1 MEHWRLNNYTVFDRT
16 QLSFLKKW
24 WIDIDKINFS
34 IILILMVFGLMMTA
48 TSSPAIAKRIDVE
61 KFYFLKKQILFAI
74 LALGI
79 LICISFMSY
88 DQIKIFA
95 LIGMAISIVL
105 LVVVLGFGSKAKGS
119 TRWLSLG
126 FLTIQPSEFAKTFFV
141 IFNGYCLHKF
151 VNHKFQY
158 KYGISVLTILVLS
171 MLLYLQPDF
180 GMMISFALIFSVQ
193 LFLFGLPWILIFI
206 LGVGGIILGIGAY
219 LSLPHVEDRI
229 NRFLDVK
236 QKNYQADRA
245 IDAFAN
251 GGYFGKGPGNGVV
264 KKYIPD
270 VHTDFIFSAIGEEY
284 GIISC
289 GVVLIIFAYLV
300 TRIVRRA
307 IDEND
312 LFIYLSLCGLM
323 MQFVIQVFVNTSVS
337 LSLIPT
343 KGMTLPFI
351 SYGGSSLM
359 STAICFGLILALTK
373 RKYRRENY

>member
-1 MEHWRLNNYTVFDRT
+1 MEHWKLNNYTVFDRT

-74 LALGI
+74 FALGI
-79 LICISFMSY
+79 LICISFMNY
-88 DQIKIFA
+88 DQIKVFA
-95 LIGMAISIVL
+95 LIGMAISIIL
-105 LVVVLGFGSKAKGS
+105 LIMVLGFGSKAKGS

-126 FLTIQPSEFAKTFFV
+126 FFTIQPSEFAKTFFV
-141 IFNGYCLHKF
+141 IFNGYCLHRF

-158 KYGISVLTILVLS
+158 KYGIPILTISIISL
-171 MLLYLQPDF
+171 LLYFQPDF

-193 LFLFGLPWILIFI
+193 LFLFGLPWILI
-206 LGVGGIILGIGAY
+206 LILGIGGVVLAIGVY

-236 QKNYQADRA
+236 QKNYQAQRA

-251 GGYFGKGPGNGVV
+251 GGYFGKGPGNGMV

-289 GVVLIIFAYLV
+289 IVVLLIFAYLV
-300 TRIVRRA
+300 ARIVRRA

-323 MQFVIQVFVNTSVS
+323 MQFIIQVFVNTSVS

-351 SYGGSSLM
+351 SYGGSSLIAT
-359 STAICFGLILALTK
+359 SICFGLILALTK
-373 RKYRRENY
+373 RKYQRENF